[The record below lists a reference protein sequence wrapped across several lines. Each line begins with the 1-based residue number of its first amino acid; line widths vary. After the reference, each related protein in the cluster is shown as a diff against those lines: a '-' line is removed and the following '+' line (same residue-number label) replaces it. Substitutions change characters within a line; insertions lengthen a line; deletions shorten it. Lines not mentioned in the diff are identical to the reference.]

1 VTQAESDV
9 DGALRRVESSLDRPH
24 SARMYDYYLGGH
36 DNYRADRQAAG
47 QVIGAWPS
55 ALTAA
60 RVNRAFMR
68 RSTLVA
74 ARRGIRQFLDIGT
87 GIPTRPNLHEV
98 AQSVRSDAR
107 VVYTDNDPVVLAHAR
122 ALLASTPEGRTEY
135 VDADATDPHRILD
148 APEFSAALDLSE
160 PVALSLNAVLH
171 FIPDDRDPHGMIRT
185 LMDAFVPGS
194 YLILSQV
201 TPDMDPET
209 IGRVQ
214 EIYRQG
220 GIAAQIRTR
229 AEVEV
234 FFEGMELL
242 EPGIVPPHQWRP
254 GEEGDILVTGDVGDG
269 EASQWAGMAVKTS

>member
-1 VTQAESDV
+1 MTQAEPDV

-24 SARMYDYYLGGH
+24 SARMYDYYLGGQ
-36 DNYRADRQAAG
+36 DNYQADRRAAG
-47 QVIGAWPS
+47 QVVAAWPS

-60 RVNRAFMR
+60 RINRAFMR

-87 GIPTRPNLHEV
+87 GIPTRPNLHDV
-98 AQSVRSDAR
+98 AQSVHPDAR

-135 VDADATDPHRILD
+135 VDADATDPRGILD
-148 APEFSAALDLSE
+148 APGFAGALDLSE

-171 FIPDDRDPHGMIRT
+171 FMPDDRDPQNMIRT
-185 LMDAFVPGS
+185 LMDGFAPGS
-194 YLILSQV
+194 CLMLSHV
-201 TPDMDPET
+201 TPDMDAET

-220 GIAAQIRTR
+220 GIPAQIRTR
-229 AEVEV
+229 TEVES
-234 FFEGMELL
+234 FFDGLEIL
-242 EPGIVPPHQWRP
+242 EPGIVMPHQWRP
-254 GEEGDILVTGDVGDG
+254 EEESDAVVTGDVGAA
-269 EASQWAGMAVKTS
+269 EASQWAGMAVKHT